1 MKEKKEI
8 WKLIEL
14 LNEYEKR
21 ESWISNART
30 TNFAF
35 LYYLNNPAPISEL
48 NLISKKYWFIKWLVE
63 NDKIDW
69 LKFYGE
75 NEYTPIWVNA
85 KSDIDQVYSIEEQ
98 ILMILS
104 ISDTPIEDLISYLR

>member
-1 MKEKKEI
+1 MKEI

-35 LYYLNNPAPISEL
+35 LYYLNNPASISEL
-48 NLISKKYWFIKWLVE
+48 TLISKKYWFIKWLVE
-63 NDKIDW
+63 NEKIDFSNID
-69 LKFYGE
+69 FYFLQRE
-75 NEYTPIWVNA
+75 QYT
-85 KSDIDQVYSIEEQ
+85 KTESL
-98 ILMILS
+98 LMLLS
-104 ISDTPIEDLISYLR
+104 ISDTPIEDLITFILFTKD